1 MRLAVLALLLAAC
14 SAAARAPAFQPRP
27 PGRSMATPSMLV
39 IQSGKYIDLF
49 DRSTG
54 ARLPFSIGGE
64 LVGALGDSA
73 VALIEWEMRTRIAA
87 YAHDQHYPF
96 ISDEIPFDIAE
107 NHCLLAVEAGRGEVL
122 LGFGS
127 SHTSCDHRE
136 HVQQWVAVDLQTRHV
151 RIVPGRQLAF

>member
-14 SAAARAPAFQPRP
+14 SAAATVPVFRPRP

-39 IQSGKYIDLF
+39 MQNGKYIDLF
-49 DRSTG
+49 DRTTG

-64 LVGALGDSA
+64 LVGAFGDAA

-87 YAHDQHYPF
+87 YAHDQTYPF
-96 ISDEIPFDIAE
+96 ISDEIPFDVAE
-107 NHCLLAVEAGRGEVL
+107 NHCLLAVEAGDGEVR

-127 SHTSCDHRE
+127 SHASCDHRE
-136 HVQQWVAVDLQTRHV
+136 HVQTWVAVDLRTRHV
-151 RIVPGRQLAF
+151 RIVPGPQLAF